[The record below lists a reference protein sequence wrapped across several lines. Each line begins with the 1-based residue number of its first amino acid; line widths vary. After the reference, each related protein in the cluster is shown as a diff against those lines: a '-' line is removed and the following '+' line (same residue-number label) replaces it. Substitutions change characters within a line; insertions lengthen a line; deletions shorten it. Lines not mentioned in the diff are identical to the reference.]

1 MLPNAVEHI
10 EMKFPN
16 MWIIPVCCMWRILVS
31 QSQDAVNLSGSTN
44 G

>member
-16 MWIIPVCCMWRILVS
+16 MWIIPVCCMWRI
-31 QSQDAVNLSGSTN
+31 
-44 G
+44 